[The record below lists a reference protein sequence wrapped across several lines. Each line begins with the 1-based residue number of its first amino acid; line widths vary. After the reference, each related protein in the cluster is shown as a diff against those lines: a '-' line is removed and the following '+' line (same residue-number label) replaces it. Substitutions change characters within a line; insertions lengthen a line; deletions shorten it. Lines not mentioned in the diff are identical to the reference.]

1 MAVEKAHL
9 VIRNGNSIVGSYE
22 TGQEAKQAA
31 KALRDKHPKAS
42 YWYAKVSKAYS
53 SIESPPSFT
62 PVEEDIG

>member
-1 MAVEKAHL
+1 MAVDKAHL

-22 TGQEAKQAA
+22 TAIEARQAA
-31 KALRDKHPKAS
+31 KVLRDKHPKAA

-62 PVEEDIG
+62 PVDEDVV